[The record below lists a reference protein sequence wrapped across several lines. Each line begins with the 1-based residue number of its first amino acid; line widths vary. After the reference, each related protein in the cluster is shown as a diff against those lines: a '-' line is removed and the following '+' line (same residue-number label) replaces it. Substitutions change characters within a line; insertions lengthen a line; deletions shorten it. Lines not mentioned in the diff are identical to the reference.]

1 MGTFDEPVSIRTDQ
15 EDIAGTFI
23 TPGTLVPGVLFVHGW
38 GGSQEQ
44 YLGRAREIAAL
55 GCICLTFDLRGH
67 AQTRLQY
74 ETVSRAANLAD
85 VLAAY
90 DLLVQRRHV
99 DKTSIAVVGS
109 SYGGYLG
116 AILTSMRPVRWLALR
131 APALYQDAGWESPKR
146 QLHRDQDLPTYR
158 GSVVPAAGNRAL
170 QACQSFEGDALLIE
184 SEHDLIIPPPVI
196 TSYRE
201 AFRRAHSQTYR
212 CLEGADHGL
221 TDERDQRGYSTLL
234 VNWLQEMFLG
244 ARAGAVAARP
254 AAVEPVGETPEVPPH
269 AAKNTAEA

>member
-1 MGTFDEPVSIRTDQ
+1 MGTFDEPVAIRTDG
-15 EDIAGTFI
+15 EEIAGTFI
-23 TPGTLVPGVLFVHGW
+23 TPGTLIPGVLFVHGW

-44 YLGRAREIAAL
+44 YLARASEIAAL
-55 GCICLTFDLRGH
+55 GSICLTFDLRGH
-67 AQTRLQY
+67 AQTRLQF
-74 ETVSRAANLAD
+74 ETVSRAANFAD

-90 DLLVQRRHV
+90 DLLAQRRHV

-109 SYGGYLG
+109 SYGGYLST
-116 AILTSMRPVRWLALR
+116 ILTSLRPVRWLALR
-131 APALYQDAGWESPKR
+131 SPALYKDAGWESPKR

-170 QACQSFEGDALLIE
+170 QACQSFEGDVLLIE

-201 AFRRAHSQTYR
+201 AFRHSHSQTHR
-212 CLEGADHGL
+212 CLQGADHGL
-221 TDERDQRGYSTLL
+221 TDERDQRAYSTLL

-244 ARAGAVAARP
+244 ARAGPVVARAP
-254 AAVEPVGETPEVPPH
+254 AAKPVKETPEVPPH
-269 AAKNTAEA
+269 AASPSN